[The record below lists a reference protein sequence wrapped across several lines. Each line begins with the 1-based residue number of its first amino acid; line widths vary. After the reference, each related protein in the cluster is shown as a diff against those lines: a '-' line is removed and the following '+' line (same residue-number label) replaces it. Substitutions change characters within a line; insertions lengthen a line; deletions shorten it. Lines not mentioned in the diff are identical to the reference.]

1 MAAIAQVVDEPE
13 RRVVR
18 RLFAE
23 YQRATER
30 LLAGTD
36 VCP

>member
-1 MAAIAQVVDEPE
+1 MAVIVQVVDDPE

-18 RLFAE
+18 RLFGE